1 MSFRF
6 TDSSTGRIFKV
17 EGQGLTEAQARQIFQ
32 QQQRAGSLVGLQPG
46 MVLDAAQQAAGGLP
60 GAAAQA
66 AQAAS
71 QSVGSVTGTA
81 ATALRNITDNAFGGA
96 PTNGIGI
103 ADFAQQAPALD
114 NIAQLGENQVRS
126 AMAQASRLVGQN
138 ASTVSNTLG
147 LGKFGFNG
155 EQLER
160 AGMIK
165 PGTTSAYLAQGQN
178 TLTDVLKSPSVWTGK
193 DGIRSMDDLLAS
205 VPSQDRIQQQL
216 MQTGTSALSELG
228 LPISNL
234 SPQALAGT
242 AMNAA
247 RSIADTFSWA
257 TGGTLPTGVADTFNQ
272 VARDGAFAVGFGDT
286 KVSDAMKQ
294 QTLPEESIDTVVRAT
309 VDAAAGRVIGNEKV
323 PDIEYNTPLPPISG
337 GSLSEQVAQA
347 SVRLGAITQQQT
359 PIFRMESQIASDPNV
374 GVDIIREYER
384 LLSDLTDLLGTL
396 QNIKSQAANAEPP
409 LSSVV
414 AAADR
419 VKNLVDQQITQLESA
434 VRRVRQRMAAAR
446 GR

>member
-1 MSFRF
+1 MSYRF
-6 TDSSTGRIFKV
+6 TDPQTGRVFRV
-17 EGQGLTEAQARQIFQ
+17 DGVGLTEAQARQIFDQ
-32 QQQRAGSLVGLQPG
+32 QQSAGSLVGLQPG
-46 MVLDAAQQAAGGLP
+46 MVLDAIQQAVGGLP

-71 QSVGSVTGTA
+71 QTAGSVAGTSS
-81 ATALRNITDNAFGGA
+81 TALRNITSSAFSGA

-103 ADFAQQAPALD
+103 ADFSRQAPALD
-114 NIAQLGENQVRS
+114 NIAQLDENQVRS
-126 AMAQASRLVGQN
+126 ALAQASRLVGQ
-138 ASTVSNTLG
+138 APDVLSDTLG
-147 LGKFGFNG
+147 LGKFGFSG

-165 PGTTSAYLAQGQN
+165 PGTVSAYLSQGQN

-193 DGIRSMDDLLAS
+193 DGINGVDDLLAS

-216 MQTGTSALSELG
+216 MQSGTAALGELG
-228 LPISNL
+228 LPVSQL

-247 RSIADTFSWA
+247 RSVADTFSWA
-257 TGGTLPTGVADTFNQ
+257 TGGSLPSGIADAFDQ
-272 VARDGAFAVGFGDT
+272 AARDGSFAVGFGDT

-294 QTLPEESIDTVVRAT
+294 LTLPEESIDTVARAT
-309 VDAAAGRVIGNEKV
+309 VDAAAGRVIGNDKV
-323 PDIEYNTPLPPISG
+323 PDIQYNTSLPPIDS

-347 SVRLGAITQQQT
+347 SVRLGAISQQQT
-359 PIFRMESQIASDPNV
+359 PIFRMEAQISTDPNV

-396 QNIKSQAANAEPP
+396 QNIKSQAANADPP
-409 LSSVV
+409 LGSVV

-419 VKNLVDQQITQLESA
+419 VKSLVDQQITQLEA
-434 VRRVRQRMAAAR
+434 AIQRVRQRMQAAR
-446 GR
+446 RQ